1 MKKRL
6 LYLALALL
14 LLLVEIGVALWARGF
29 VRFYVGDVL
38 AAALL
43 CCLLRSILPKLHPA
57 LPVLALS
64 ILVEAW
70 PVLGYFIAGEGMQK
84 LNGTVL
90 GIILG
95 GTYDPVDLLC
105 YALGCLLFTAA
116 EYLSLYTIKR

>member
-14 LLLVEIGVALWARGF
+14 LLLVEIGIALCARGF

-57 LPVLALS
+57 LPVMALS
-64 ILVEAW
+64 VLVEAW
-70 PVLGYFIAGEGMQK
+70 PLLGYFIAGEGMQK
-84 LNGTVL
+84 LNGTVW

-116 EYLSLYTIKR
+116 EYLLLYTIKR

>member
-14 LLLVEIGVALWARGF
+14 LLLVEIGIALWARGF

-116 EYLSLYTIKR
+116 EYLLLYTIKR

>member
-14 LLLVEIGVALWARGF
+14 LLLVEIGIALWTHGF

-84 LNGTVL
+84 LNGTVW

-105 YALGCLLFTAA
+105 YALGCILFTAA
-116 EYLSLYTIKR
+116 EYLLLSIHKR

>member
-6 LYLALALL
+6 LYLALAMF
-14 LLLVEIGVALWARGF
+14 LLLVEIGIALWAHGF

-57 LPVLALS
+57 LPVMALS
-64 ILVEAW
+64 LLVEAW
-70 PVLGYFIAGEGMQK
+70 PLLGYFIAGEGLRA
-84 LNGTVL
+84 LNGTFV
-90 GIILG
+90 GTVIG
-95 GTYDPVDLLC
+95 TTYDPVDLLC

-116 EYLSLYTIKR
+116 EYLLLHKMKH

>member
-90 GIILG
+90 GLILG

>member
-14 LLLVEIGVALWARGF
+14 LLLVEIGIALWTHGF

-57 LPVLALS
+57 LPVMALS
-64 ILVEAW
+64 VLVEAW
-70 PVLGYFIAGEGMQK
+70 PLLGYFIAGEGMQK

-116 EYLSLYTIKR
+116 EYLLLSIHKR